1 MTRLLQSVLFVS
13 NLSRNIAFVGIIAGY
28 AGVLYAEI
36 LRQIARTPLDSMLLL
51 VSAQVELVSSTKLI
65 MASD

>member
-1 MTRLLQSVLFVS
+1 MRPSRSVHFAS
-13 NLSRNIAFVGIIAGY
+13 NLSHNIHFVGIIAGY

-36 LRQIARTPLDSMLLL
+36 LRQIARTTLDSMLLL
-51 VSAQVELVSSTKLI
+51 VSAQAELVSSTKLI